1 MIRKTVFPTELS
13 ISYLETQRLQS
24 FTTYPIIV
32 AGGDSTLI
40 YSKQDRQQQQSQ
52 LSGLLIWMTSRWVWS
67 INFISNGRLGP
78 QQFLLSTSMS
88 SKATINVLT
97 HTIPNKVL
105 IVVSNPVTVP
115 EFLLFVELTTDRFL
129 TYIRVLADRR
139 VKN

>member
-1 MIRKTVFPTELS
+1 
-13 ISYLETQRLQS
+13 
-24 FTTYPIIV
+24 
-32 AGGDSTLI
+32 
-40 YSKQDRQQQQSQ
+40 
-52 LSGLLIWMTSRWVWS
+52 
-67 INFISNGRLGP
+67 
-78 QQFLLSTSMS
+78 MS

-129 TYIRVLADRR
+129 TYVRVLADRR